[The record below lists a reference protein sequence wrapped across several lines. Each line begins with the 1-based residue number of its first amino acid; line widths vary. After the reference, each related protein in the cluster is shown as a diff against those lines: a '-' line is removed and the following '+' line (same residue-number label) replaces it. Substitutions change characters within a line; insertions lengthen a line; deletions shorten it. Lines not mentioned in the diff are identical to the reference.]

1 MRKESGIARKP
12 WVPFRRTSLKTLA
25 VLAVAYLAIQKIPFP
40 RPAPPPPAAAPAAA
54 PATPPPAA
62 PVPAPAAPP
71 VLHPPIPE
79 PAEASRPAAKEA
91 PPPENQAEPRVP
103 KVWRVSGKVY
113 DLFSLSPIEGALVFF
128 KDKVTGR
135 SLRAKSDKKGF
146 YSTPLPPMEEGGY
159 FVSVRRT
166 GYEPNFLEEK
176 TPPYRQ
182 YTQDRREEEGVLAR
196 QSQILH
202 VPIRPEGSGDSLE
215 YSIVLIPIPEE

>member
-1 MRKESGIARKP
+1 M
-12 WVPFRRTSLKTLA
+12 
-25 VLAVAYLAIQKIPFP
+25 
-40 RPAPPPPAAAPAAA
+40 
-54 PATPPPAA
+54 
-62 PVPAPAAPP
+62 PAPAAQSFILRFPNRRGP
-71 VLHPPIPE
+71 
-79 PAEASRPAAKEA
+79 RPATK
-91 PPPENQAEPRVP
+91 PPPENQAEPAFPSLAGWQVH
-103 KVWRVSGKVY
+103 
-113 DLFSLSPIEGALVFF
+113 DLFSLSRSRRLGFF

-135 SLRAKSDKKGF
+135 SLRATSDKKGF
-146 YSTPLPPMEEGGY
+146 YSTLVPPLEEGGY